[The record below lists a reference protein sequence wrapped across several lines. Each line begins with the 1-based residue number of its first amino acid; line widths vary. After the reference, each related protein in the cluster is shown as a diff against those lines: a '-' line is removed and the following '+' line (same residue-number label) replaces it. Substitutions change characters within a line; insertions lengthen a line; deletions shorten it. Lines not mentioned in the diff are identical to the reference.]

1 MLTCAAPMFEVEH
14 LTHPLSWTSRAKRE
28 KDKERGGKKKLEAGG
43 GGGGGRLGDVSCL
56 ITSISGRLAGDGV
69 VKGVGLRR

>member
-1 MLTCAAPMFEVEH
+1 MPTCAAPMFEVEH
-14 LTHPLSWTSRAKRE
+14 LTHPLSSTSRAKRE
-28 KDKERGGKKKLEAGG
+28 KDKERGGKKKLEAG